1 MTFSI
6 YISTIICYC
15 YCLLW
20 FLVYGNYLTVVD
32 KDDDI
37 TAAAAAAVTAVDSI
51 LLLLHAWQSYKTL
64 FMIGRLDHYQR

>member
-6 YISTIICYC
+6 YISTIICCC
-15 YCLLW
+15 YCLRC

-37 TAAAAAAVTAVDSI
+37 TAAAAVTAVDSI

-64 FMIGRLDHYQR
+64 LMIGRLDHYQR